1 MNSSLI
7 QCPACSKQ
15 VSAEAVSCI
24 QCGHPLRSK
33 SIGGRGVGYALG
45 IAFLSAMAMAAF
57 KFDMH
62 AEWFEKGAVTPVT
75 YVQVDPVTPS
85 MSERELTL
93 ELQAF
98 TIRANRTLPHR
109 PNPMLTLQRIHYKP
123 KPNRLTY
130 DYELNT
136 AAGMTGVDLKTVRP
150 ALMNRYC
157 NHEDFAMAASH
168 SVPVTWRYLDLGR
181 VVHEET
187 IRGCGASDDVAS
199 R

>member
-15 VSAEAVSCI
+15 VFAQAVSCI
-24 QCGHPLRSK
+24 QCGHPLKAKSNAGRSA
-33 SIGGRGVGYALG
+33 GLVLG
-45 IAFLSAMAMAAF
+45 TAFLAAIAMAAY

-62 AEWFEKGAVTPVT
+62 AGWFQKQNTMPVN
-75 YVQVDPVTPS
+75 YVQVDPVTPT
-85 MSERELTL
+85 MSERELAL

-98 TIRANRTLPHR
+98 TLRANRNLPHK
-109 PNPMLTLQRIHYKP
+109 PNPLLTLQRIHYKP

-136 AAGMTGVDLKTVRP
+136 AAGMAGVDLKTVRP
-150 ALMNRYC
+150 ALINRYC
-157 NHEDFAMAASH
+157 NHEDFAMPASNG
-168 SVPVTWRYLDLGR
+168 VPVTWRYLDLGR

-187 IRGCGASDDVAS
+187 IRGCDMNVAS

>member
-7 QCPACSKQ
+7 KCPACSKQ
-15 VSAEAVSCI
+15 VSAQAVSCI
-24 QCGHPLRSK
+24 QCGHPLKSK
-33 SIGGRGVGYALG
+33 STFGRGVVYAIGFGLLG
-45 IAFLSAMAMAAF
+45 VMAMAAY
-57 KFDMH
+57 KFDVH
-62 AEWFEKGAVTPVT
+62 AGWLEKQTVTPVA
-75 YVQVDPVTPS
+75 YAKADPVIPT
-85 MSERELTL
+85 MSERELAI

-98 TIRANRTLPHR
+98 TYRANRSLPHK

-130 DYELNT
+130 DYELN
-136 AAGMTGVDLKTVRP
+136 AGAGIAGVDLKTIRP

-157 NHEDFAMAASH
+157 NHADFEMAAAN

-187 IRGCGASDDVAS
+187 ISGCDGTLAS

>member
-15 VSAEAVSCI
+15 VSAQAVSCI
-24 QCGHPLRSK
+24 QCGHPLKAKSNAGRS
-33 SIGGRGVGYALG
+33 VGLVLG
-45 IAFLSAMAMAAF
+45 TAFLAAIALAAY

-62 AEWFEKGAVTPVT
+62 AGWSQKQNTMPVN
-75 YVQVDPVTPS
+75 YVQVDPVTPT
-85 MSERELTL
+85 MSERELAL

-98 TIRANRTLPHR
+98 TLRANRSLPHK
-109 PNPMLTLQRIHYKP
+109 PNPLLTLQRIHYKP

-130 DYELNT
+130 DYELNA
-136 AAGMTGVDLKTVRP
+136 AAGMAGVDLRTVRP

-157 NHEDFAMAASH
+157 NHEDFAMPASNG
-168 SVPVTWRYLDLGR
+168 VPVTWRYLDLGR

-187 IRGCGASDDVAS
+187 IHGCDMNVAS